1 MLAQQHR
8 HAFVNAPREVIG
20 GGHDQR
26 CARNRLTR
34 LQVCT
39 LIP

>member
-20 GGHDQR
+20 GRDNQR
-26 CARNRLTR
+26 GAQNRLTR